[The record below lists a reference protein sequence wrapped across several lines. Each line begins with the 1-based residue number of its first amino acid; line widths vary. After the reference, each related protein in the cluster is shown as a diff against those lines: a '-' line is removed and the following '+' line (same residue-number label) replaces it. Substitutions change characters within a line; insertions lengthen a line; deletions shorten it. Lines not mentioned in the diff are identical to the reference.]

1 MKKTEGKV
9 TKKQTRPTKSEDDL
23 NFSMEEQDRLFSY
36 WSAKKDEALRK
47 GSIRP
52 VKTWFMFKFIIG
64 TGMRVSEACNVK
76 IKDLI
81 LESKTPHIVVRNGKG
96 NKRRTVYI
104 ANDLVYEIKW
114 FLNYKRKSLN
124 HATDDEDFLLISERG
139 DKMSQQGFYYVWAG
153 ACKKALGKSYGVHAG
168 RHTFG
173 YNLYSKEKDIKAVKE
188 QLGHRNIATTDRYTR
203 VTPEDIVR
211 QMNK

>member
-1 MKKTEGKV
+1 MNKAKKKYI
-9 TKKQTRPTKSEDDL
+9 RPKRSEDDL
-23 NFSMEEQDRLFSY
+23 NFCKEEQDRLFSY
-36 WSAKKDEALRK
+36 WSSKKEDALKR
-47 GSIRP
+47 GTTRP

-64 TGMRVSEACNVK
+64 TGLRATEACNVK
-76 IKDLI
+76 IKDLK
-81 LESKTPHIVVRNGKG
+81 LETKTPHVVVRNGKG
-96 NKRRTVYI
+96 NKRRMVYI
-104 ANDLVYEIKW
+104 ANGLVADIKW

-124 HATDDEDFLLISERG
+124 QTTEDDDFLFISERG
-139 DKMSQQGFYYVWAG
+139 DKMSQPGLYYVWAG
-153 ACKKALGKSYGVHAG
+153 ACEKALGRRYGVHAG